1 MDNAPYH
8 SVLVERP
15 PTYSWNK
22 LNLQSWLTERKI
34 PFSMKLT
41 KKELMTIIRSR
52 IGTKKYQIDELLHT
66 QSVEVLRLP
75 PYNCQYN
82 PIELVWGFCKP
93 FIIKILVH
101 NNHNLQKKKQ

>member
-66 QSVEVLRLP
+66 QSVETPTL
-75 PYNCQYN
+75 
-82 PIELVWGFCKP
+82 
-93 FIIKILVH
+93 
-101 NNHNLQKKKQ
+101 